1 MSEPAVEVS
10 AYRFA
15 LYSGAERLGLAAERG
30 QAVALFADEATARA
44 HGRRLYGE
52 FAEVVELGE
61 AGDSR
66 S

>member
-1 MSEPAVEVS
+1 MSELAVDVS

-15 LYSGAERLGLAAERG
+15 LYSGAERLGLADERG

-52 FAEVVELGE
+52 FAEVVELAE
-61 AGDSR
+61 DVEPR
-66 S
+66 P

>member
-1 MSEPAVEVS
+1 MADRLDVS

-15 LYSGAERLGLAAERG
+15 LYSGANRLGLTATRG
-30 QAVALFADEATARA
+30 QPVALFADEATARA

-52 FAEVVELGE
+52 FAEVIELADPQE
-61 AGDSR
+61 QR

>member
-1 MSEPAVEVS
+1 MADRLDVS

-15 LYSGAERLGLAAERG
+15 LYSGAERLGLADGRG
-30 QAVALFADEATARA
+30 QPVALFADEAKARA

-61 AGDSR
+61 GGEPR
-66 S
+66 P

>member
-1 MSEPAVEVS
+1 MADRLDVF

-15 LYSGAERLGLAAERG
+15 LYSGAERIGLAADRG
-30 QAVALFADEATARA
+30 QPVALFADEVTARA

-52 FAEVVELGE
+52 FSEVVELAKPQE
-61 AGDSR
+61 QR